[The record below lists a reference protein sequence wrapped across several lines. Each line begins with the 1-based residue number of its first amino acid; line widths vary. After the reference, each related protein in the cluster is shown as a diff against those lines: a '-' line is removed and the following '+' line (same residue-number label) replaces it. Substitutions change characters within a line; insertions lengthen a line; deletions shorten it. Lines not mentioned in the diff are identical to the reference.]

1 MSPDVAFMCACLHVY
16 MCMFI
21 CMSAYVFAFLFIY
34 LFVYACTMH
43 PVLIFVVY
51 VFVYSFAKSITGIC
65 VQVCVYVCVNVCMY
79 AFMFV
84 YLHTYIHTYIHTY
97 VHIHT
102 CLCTQASIEHFIG
115 TTPDRH
121 GTTATISLPFGELW
135 NSSLGLVSLE
145 SRDGG
150 KLQWMLKVLHSSK
163 QDLDETSNCAASM
176 ALGTPNGLKP

>member
-1 MSPDVAFMCACLHVY
+1 MLACVYVYVY
-16 MCMFI
+16 MYVCIRIRFSIHLFVCLCMYYASSFDFRCLCICLFI
-21 CMSAYVFAFLFIY
+21 CQIY
-34 LFVYACTMH
+34 HRHMCTGMCVCMCERMH
-43 PVLIFVVY
+43 
-51 VFVYSFAKSITGIC
+51 
-65 VQVCVYVCVNVCMY
+65 VCVYVC
-79 AFMFV
+79 
-84 YLHTYIHTYIHTY
+84 IPTYIHTY

-150 KLQWMLKVLHSSK
+150 KLQWMLKVLHSSNK
-163 QDLDETSNCAASM
+163 ILTRPATVQHQWL
-176 ALGTPNGLKP
+176 

>member
-1 MSPDVAFMCACLHVY
+1 MSPDVAFMCVCLHVY

-43 PVLIFVVY
+43 PVLNLVVY

-84 YLHTYIHTYIHTY
+84 YLHTYIHTY

-150 KLQWMLKVLHSSK
+150 KLQWMLKVLHSSNK
-163 QDLDETSNCAASM
+163 ILTRPATVQHQWL
-176 ALGTPNGLKP
+176 